1 MLDIDSK
8 KLKSLRDNLKYFFTE
23 NLSYRLIILVF
34 FTFLITLL
42 ANRLNLILAD
52 LFVFFL
58 LFIFAF
64 LILLDYHRI
73 KLEEIDRII
82 QVIRSL
88 RQNRFNE
95 AYDIR
100 LPDNLEELNNEIKEL
115 FKKNKDDLNRM
126 QELEKLRSQFIS
138 NVSHELKT
146 PLFAIQGFLETLK
159 EGGIDDPNI
168 NQKYIEKALNNT
180 YHLNHLITDLIEL
193 SKIESKEAKMNFKV
207 FKLKDFLENVVYD
220 LDIIAEEK
228 GLKLILTPIK
238 NNIEV
243 YADIHRLRQVMYNL
257 LSNAIKYTN
266 EGKIIVSTEEIKD
279 TVKITV
285 KDTGIGIPQKDL
297 PYIFQRFYR
306 VDKDRSKM
314 LGGTGL
320 GLAIV
325 KHILEAH
332 NSKIEVKSVL
342 GQGSEFSFY
351 LRKY

>member
-1 MLDIDSK
+1 M
-8 KLKSLRDNLKYFFTE
+8 
-23 NLSYRLIILVF
+23 
-34 FTFLITLL
+34 
-42 ANRLNLILAD
+42 
-52 LFVFFL
+52 
-58 LFIFAF
+58 
-64 LILLDYHRI
+64 
-73 KLEEIDRII
+73 EEIDRII